1 MVKLLV
7 ALIQT
12 VVTADFGVQLRL
24 ILMAFTKIGV
34 IATWIW
40 TPARRTV

>member
-1 MVKLLV
+1 MV

-12 VVTADFGVQLRL
+12 VATADFGVQLRS